1 MSENILHFQ
10 FDVSTF
16 RLLGRE
22 LITDRI
28 TALFELVKNC
38 YDANSE
44 QVYIDF
50 VEVNPLN
57 ANSAIIIKDDGLG
70 MTFEDIRDKWMV
82 IGTSSKRKKT
92 HSPAPYN
99 RKVVGKKGVG
109 RFAVDK
115 LGARLLLKTKM
126 KGSDKLICLETDW
139 RIYSQ
144 EEERQLKLPF
154 ENESRKLFTDIDN
167 KYWFEEASKELHG
180 TTLEISALNDVWTKE
195 DILRAS
201 KELSKIVRPSLR
213 LEYPFQIYI
222 NAPQF
227 GFSKEEIKSKIFSRA
242 TLSYTLDFNLKSN
255 TQEILKFDKGKLIV
269 AVVPFYNFG
278 PVRFSLFYY
287 DKDAKGRYRVSTS
300 SEDKIDGIKVYR
312 DGLIATPFAE
322 YKESTDERKDLFG
335 IDKRRWSGFF
345 EKLSTR
351 DLIGFVDITEEYNPQ
366 IIDSTNRQDFV
377 DNKEWNS
384 LKKFVIDQIHQIEK
398 YIQYNKEAQKNEAR
412 ERLKNADKDLET
424 IKPRLDRLKSIP
436 FIDLASEKV
445 IDSIVED
452 VKGLQSALK
461 KGVTDYKKLEAEK
474 EQQEN
479 VMFSLVSLQTYAS
492 MLSHIVRTSI
502 GRIKRSAAFV
512 AKWVPT
518 GEQENNCIKH
528 STFVRDEMERLS
540 KAVDFMLSYA
550 KDDKSFEDIR
560 VKDVLEDIFY
570 NVYATTFEQKR
581 VKVMLE
587 LNENFILHYN
597 LKSFE
602 DMFGNLIDNAL
613 KALDGVPDK
622 IIKCSGYKEEG
633 QLILYFSD
641 SGCGIELAEWE
652 RVFDVFYTT
661 TASQGGA
668 GLGLYIVKTRLEAIN
683 GSIEVIENE
692 LKPRGTT
699 FKIILPFKKT
709 I

>member
-1 MSENILHFQ
+1 M
-10 FDVSTF
+10 
-16 RLLGRE
+16 R
-22 LITDRI
+22 RI
-28 TALFELVKNC
+28 
-38 YDANSE
+38 
-44 QVYIDF
+44 
-50 VEVNPLN
+50 
-57 ANSAIIIKDDGLG
+57 
-70 MTFEDIRDKWMV
+70 
-82 IGTSSKRKKT
+82 
-92 HSPAPYN
+92 
-99 RKVVGKKGVG
+99 
-109 RFAVDK
+109 
-115 LGARLLLKTKM
+115 
-126 KGSDKLICLETDW
+126 
-139 RIYSQ
+139 
-144 EEERQLKLPF
+144 
-154 ENESRKLFTDIDN
+154 
-167 KYWFEEASKELHG
+167 
-180 TTLEISALNDVWTKE
+180 
-195 DILRAS
+195 
-201 KELSKIVRPSLR
+201 
-213 LEYPFQIYI
+213 
-222 NAPQF
+222 
-227 GFSKEEIKSKIFSRA
+227 
-242 TLSYTLDFNLKSN
+242 
-255 TQEILKFDKGKLIV
+255 
-269 AVVPFYNFG
+269 
-278 PVRFSLFYY
+278 
-287 DKDAKGRYRVSTS
+287 
-300 SEDKIDGIKVYR
+300 
-312 DGLIATPFAE
+312 
-322 YKESTDERKDLFG
+322 RKDLFG

-398 YIQYNKEAQKNEAR
+398 YIQYNKRAQKDEAR

-452 VKGLQSALK
+452 VRGLQSALK
-461 KGVTDYKKLEAEK
+461 KGVADYKKLEAEK

-581 VKVMLE
+581 VQVMLE

-633 QLILYFSD
+633 RLILYFSD
-641 SGCGIELAEWE
+641 NGCGIEMAEWE

-692 LKPRGTT
+692 LEPKGTT
-699 FKIILPFKKT
+699 FKIMLPFKRT